1 MPPNKTNGTPEQP
14 AATPKPIPEGYVAVD
29 NFNINHDPEDLIR
42 YRGNWVAWSRDGRK
56 VLFASPDPY
65 KLCEMVDAAGLKP
78 GDYVFDGLDVPWT

>member
-1 MPPNKTNGTPEQP
+1 MPNDETNATPEPP
-14 AATPKPIPEGYVAVD
+14 AATPPAVPEDYVVVN

-65 KLCEMVDAAGLKP
+65 KLCEMIDAAGLKP
-78 GDYVFDGLDVPWT
+78 GEYVLSGIEVDW